1 MQDGLELLGEA
12 DAAWLSADA
21 LHPTPEGYENMGQRY
36 ASTQATRTASDLW
49 DNLAFPINY

>member
-36 ASTQATRTASDLW
+36 ASTQATRTDCV
-49 DNLAFPINY
+49 